1 MYMHIVHMHVHVH
14 VQCTCMSPDR
24 YDLGEEHAREK
35 ERYAAKEREDV
46 IRKSKERKL
55 AETKVTWTQL

>member
-1 MYMHIVHMHVHVH
+1 MI
-14 VQCTCMSPDR
+14 CSLRR

-55 AETKVTWTQL
+55 ADTKVRGSLGRA